1 MYGGVENLSSST
13 IEECFDYEALGR
25 ELDMDMY
32 GEDDELTAGEYFC
45 GDEDA
50 SHSEIG
56 MTYVDGIGIDLV
68 AHPEYYFDYEEFGR
82 QIDMRTDGMFT
93 SDGYVERI

>member
-1 MYGGVENLSSST
+1 
-13 IEECFDYEALGR
+13 
-25 ELDMDMY
+25 
-32 GEDDELTAGEYFC
+32 
-45 GDEDA
+45 
-50 SHSEIG
+50 